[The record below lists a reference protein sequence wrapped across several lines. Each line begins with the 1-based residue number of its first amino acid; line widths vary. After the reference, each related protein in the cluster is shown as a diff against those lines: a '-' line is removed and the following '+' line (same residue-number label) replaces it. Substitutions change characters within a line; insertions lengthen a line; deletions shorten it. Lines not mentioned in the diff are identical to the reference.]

1 MRHGGFPRAILCA
14 FTLLAACGERPP
26 SPVGPYLAELRER
39 LERLR
44 PEVEQEIGRRFR
56 DVEIVVLPRERIA
69 ESRISGVREALAQIE
84 NGPRGDDLETEAKAA
99 AESGAEWALASV
111 DEQGRIVLPDP
122 EGKESLARLVL
133 SLFPGSEFEQDPRAL
148 DLILLHELVHVHQ
161 HRHLIPPAFHKS
173 VRSRADIL
181 ARRAV
186 LEGHAEYLTRRI
198 AARIGLADTYDR
210 YARARTDPFPKAK
223 EIAKEEGRIAVA
235 DTYFAYLQGERFIAA
250 IVERDGYDEAM
261 REIVRSPPSLESISR
276 PGTYLREVDVS
287 RWGPVAEDLR
297 RWLARERG
305 AASLDVLALPFVREM
320 AGEAADGFREGFH
333 LDAGLADVDIM
344 VLIAADESAAR
355 DLHDAWTR
363 TRERLHRLWLDTGR
377 MEQVRLSRRPDDW
390 ILHEFFVGHW
400 RRNIIR
406 GGTIVI
412 DVLCY
417 DDSELEEGSER
428 LARRARTFL
437 TDTAWRKAWLEGDKT
452 LLRNEDPA
460 LRLAA
465 VSRMK
470 RFVAD
475 EDGEVRW
482 LGRFYEARDEKK
494 DKEER
499 IASLVSAI
507 EDPDP
512 FVVTRGL
519 RAVIDLH
526 LWKVPWPLLRER
538 LGHEE
543 AAVRREAWALV
554 DTNIGDD
561 DPLWEAPPK
570 EVLGLVRLALD
581 DPDVIVRQQATGCLK
596 GLHDEPGRVDLFR
609 RALTDESWRVRQEAL
624 INLSAYGI
632 TFPELLPEITEL
644 LDERPGV
651 ASEAL
656 GNLGPAA
663 GPALPRL
670 REILKGTEGRA
681 EAAEAI
687 WRITDDPEPLLAV
700 VRESVAEG
708 TPVGIDAV
716 GGMGAIARPVVP
728 DVAKVLAHDNRWFRI
743 TAAKTLGKIGGPEAR
758 DTLTRRS
765 DVERDPR
772 VLDAIRKALAGMNA
786 GQ

>member
-44 PEVEQEIGRRFR
+44 PEVEREIGRRFR
-56 DVEIVVLPRERIA
+56 DVEIIVLPRERIA
-69 ESRISGVREALAQIE
+69 ESRISGVREALARIE
-84 NGPRGDDLETEAKAA
+84 NGPRGDELETEAKAA

-161 HRHLIPPAFHKS
+161 HRHLVPPVFHKS

-261 REIVRSPPSLESISR
+261 REIVRSPPSLGAISR

-305 AASLDVLALPFVREM
+305 TASLDVLALPFVREM

-333 LDAGLADVDIM
+333 LQAGLADVDIV

-390 ILHEFFVGHW
+390 MLHELFVGHW
-400 RRNIIR
+400 RRNVIR
-406 GGTIVI
+406 GGAIVI
-412 DVLCY
+412 DVFCY
-417 DDSELEEGSER
+417 DDSELEEGAER

-437 TDTAWRKAWLEGDKT
+437 TDTAWREAWLEGDSA
-452 LLRNEDPA
+452 LLRDEDPA

-465 VSRMK
+465 VSRLK

-494 DKEER
+494 DKEVR

-512 FVVTRGL
+512 LVATRGL
-519 RAVIDLH
+519 RAVIDLN
-526 LWKVPWPLLRER
+526 LWKLPWTLLRER

-570 EVLGLVRLALD
+570 EVLALVRLALD
-581 DPDVIVRQQATGCLK
+581 DPDVIVRQQAAGCLK
-596 GLHDEPGRVDLFR
+596 GLRNEPGLVDVFR
-609 RALTDESWRVRQEAL
+609 RALTDESWRVRHEAL
-624 INLSAYGI
+624 IDLSVYGI
-632 TFPELLPEITEL
+632 TFPELLSEITEL
-644 LDERPGV
+644 LDERPDV
-651 ASEAL
+651 ASEVLASM
-656 GNLGPAA
+656 PEAA
-663 GPALPRL
+663 EPALPRL
-670 REILKGTEGRA
+670 REVLNSAKGRA
-681 EAAEAI
+681 EAAWAI
-687 WRITDDPEPLLAV
+687 WLIACDAEPLLAV
-700 VRESVAEG
+700 VRDSVAEG
-708 TPVGIDAV
+708 SPQGIEQVGQ
-716 GGMGAIARPVVP
+716 MGSIARPVVP
-728 DVAKVLAHDNRWFRI
+728 DVAKALAHGNRRVRI
-743 TAAKTLGKIGGPEAR
+743 AAATALASIGGPDAKAELGKR
-758 DTLTRRS
+758 IE
-765 DVERDPR
+765 VERDPK
-772 VLDAIRKALAGMNA
+772 VVEAIRKALADIEE
-786 GQ
+786 